1 MDSVTQALFGAAVAA
16 AGFRRS
22 LGRRVV
28 LAGAALGTVP
38 DLDVVVGWVADGFA
52 TWRHHRGLTHSIFFG
67 PVVGPLIGLGL
78 AKWEARRRGPLPASP
93 PDPARLRA
101 WIWLSVL
108 VLVTHPLIDLFTSY
122 GTQLLAPFSDHR
134 FAINAM
140 PIIDPVY
147 SLVLLVAVLVA
158 GLSRRA
164 GRGVVA
170 CAFALFFVAAYT
182 LHAWSLDDR
191 TRVAA
196 RAQLVAQGIAA
207 TDVATYPLL
216 FQPWYRRVVAE
227 TPESIRIGFHSMLA
241 PGRIAWTEIPRQ
253 SDPRIDAVA
262 ATREGKLLEWFA
274 MGHVAWRVLPDTG
287 GGSVV
292 EGADTRYGAR
302 GESLLGFWGIS
313 VPVDAEGRPGEASI
327 FARRPPADA
336 RSLGDLWRGVTTGR
350 ERPELL

>member
-16 AGFRRS
+16 ARFRRG

-78 AKWEARRRGPLPASP
+78 AKWEARRRGAAP
-93 PDPARLRA
+93 PDPDRLRA

-147 SLVLLVAVLVA
+147 SLPLLAAALVA

-170 CAFALFFVAAYT
+170 SALALFFVAAYT
-182 LHAWSLDDR
+182 LHAWSLDAR
-191 TRVAA
+191 TREAA
-196 RAQLVAQGIAA
+196 RAQLAAQGIAA
-207 TDVATYPLL
+207 TDVTAYPLL

-241 PGRIAWTEIPRQ
+241 PRPIDWTEVPRQ
-253 SDPRIDAVA
+253 RDPRIDAVA
-262 ATREGKLLEWFA
+262 ATREGRLLEWFA
-274 MGHVAWRVLPDTG
+274 MGHVAWRVRDAEG
-287 GGSVV
+287 AAVV

-313 VPVDAEGRPGEASI
+313 VPVDAAGRPGAARI
-327 FARRPPADA
+327 FARRPAADA
-336 RSLGDLWRGVTTGR
+336 RSFSALWRGITTGR
-350 ERPELL
+350 EQAELP

>member
-28 LAGAALGTVP
+28 LAGAVLGTVP
-38 DLDVVVGWVADGFA
+38 DLDVAVGWVADGFA

-78 AKWEARRRGPLPASP
+78 ARWEARRRSTPAAP
-93 PDPARLRA
+93 PDPERLRA

-147 SLVLLVAVLVA
+147 SLALLAAVLVA

-164 GRGVVA
+164 GRGAVA
-170 CAFALFFVAAYT
+170 AACALFFVAAYT
-182 LHAWSLDDR
+182 LFAWSLDDR
-191 TRVAA
+191 TRDAA
-196 RAQLVAQGIAA
+196 RAQLAERGIVA
-207 TDVATYPLL
+207 TDVRSYPLL
-216 FQPWYRRVVAE
+216 FQPWYRRVVAD
-227 TPESIRIGFHSMLA
+227 TPDSIRIGHHSMWA
-241 PGRIAWTEIPRQ
+241 PGPIAWTEVPRQ
-253 SDPRIDAVA
+253 RDPRIDAVA
-262 ATREGKLLEWFA
+262 ATREGRLLDWFA

-292 EGADTRYGAR
+292 EGADTRYGTR

-313 VPVDAEGRPGEASI
+313 VPVDAAGRPGEARI
-327 FARRPPADA
+327 FTRRPAADA
-336 RSLGDLWRGVTTGR
+336 RSLGELWRGITTGR
-350 ERPELL
+350 EGPELL